1 MDIRYNHN
9 MPRVSVLM
17 PCYNAAKTLP
27 EALASLT
34 NQTLTDLEIVVVDD
48 GSRDASLEILH
59 QWEQDDPRLRVLTQP
74 HAGIVRA
81 LNLGLAACQAPFIAR
96 MDADDRSHPQRLEK
110 QVRFL
115 ETHPDI
121 AVVSC
126 LVRGY
131 QPGGSLRTGFAVYI
145 EWLNSLVSD
154 EDIRREIFVESPLVH
169 PSILIRREWLDRV
182 GVYQDN
188 CGWAEDYDLWLRLY
202 LAGAQFAKL
211 PEVLL
216 DWRESPQR
224 LTRKDPRYSL
234 ENFLRAKAYYLARGP
249 LRDRGALFIWGA
261 GMTGRRLS
269 KHLLRQGLPLTAFID
284 IDPKKIGRT
293 LRGLPILA
301 PEELPIWWARS
312 TSPALLV
319 TVGAR
324 GARQLIRER
333 LISLGLVEGCDWWSA
348 A

>member
-1 MDIRYNHN
+1 MDIRYNQN
-9 MPRVSVLM
+9 MPLVSVLM
-17 PCYNAAKTLP
+17 PCYNAEETLP
-27 EALASLT
+27 EALESLVS
-34 NQTLTDLEIVVVDD
+34 QTLPDFEVIAVDD
-48 GSRDASLEILH
+48 GSSDASPEILRR
-59 QWEQDDPRLRVLTQP
+59 WELQVPRFRVLTQP

-81 LNLGLAACQAPFIAR
+81 LKRGLAACRAPLIAR
-96 MDADDRSHPQRLEK
+96 MDADDRSHPCRLEK
-110 QVRFL
+110 QVRYL
-115 ETHPDI
+115 ETHP
-121 AVVSC
+121 AVALVSC

-131 QPGGSLRTGFAVYI
+131 QPGRGLGPGFVVYI

-154 EDIRREIFVESPLVH
+154 ADIRREIFIESPLVH
-169 PSILIRREWLDRV
+169 PSILIRREWLDRA
-182 GVYQDN
+182 GGYQD

-202 LAGAQFAKL
+202 LAGTRFAKV

-224 LTRKDPRYSL
+224 LTRRDPRYSL
-234 ENFLRAKAYYLARGP
+234 ENFLRAKAHYLARGP
-249 LRDRGALFIWGA
+249 LQGKKALFIWGA

-269 KHLLRQGLPLTAFID
+269 KHLLRQGLPLAAFID

-301 PEELPIWWARS
+301 PEDLLPRWDQAIA
-312 TSPALLV
+312 PALLV

-324 GARQLIRER
+324 GAKRLIREFLGTR
-333 LISLGLVEGCDWWSA
+333 GLVEGCDWWCA